1 MEISGYALI
10 EEIHA
15 GPSTRIFTANR
26 IQDETPVLIKAL
38 RARHPSEQDI
48 SRLRREYQFLK
59 ELKHPGIIRTLAL
72 EPSDNGLAMVMEDA
86 RAVPLSRARI
96 EGWEEWCG
104 IALSITE
111 TLAFVHD
118 HHIIHKDLKPD
129 NILKTADGTRLID
142 FGIAVRLEQ
151 ETTAPLPPSRL
162 EGTLSYISPEATG
175 RINRPVDARS
185 DLYSL
190 GVTLYETLFGH
201 PPYQGQDP
209 LELVHAHLTGKPN
222 FPAETVFGAKTPPA
236 VIAIV
241 MKAMARDVTARY
253 QSARG
258 LAHDLKAFLK
268 LVQEGDLFQNFT
280 AGTLDQPTDFHL
292 PTTLFGREN
301 DKREIQAAFA
311 RAAEGGREILFISG
325 HSGTGKTA
333 LISELD
339 LSVSQSRGTF
349 ARGKFELLKRNIPY
363 SGLSGA
369 FVPVVTSLLGE
380 SARLLEETKERIIAA
395 TAPSTGILTALIPEL
410 ELITGPQNQP
420 PALPPVE
427 AENRFNEVFTAFLR
441 TFTRRGRPLVL
452 FLDDLQWADLPTFKL
467 LRFLLAHPE
476 TSHLLLIC
484 AYRDN
489 EIEDSHPLNFF
500 MKDLHLLPVAESRL
514 QILPLKLPD
523 VYRYVAAALGHGE
536 PDEQLLMDWV
546 RRGGKLEDPDPN
558 SFGES
563 GPELLPGHEL
573 AFWLFG
579 RTRGNPFLLS
589 SMLRELHRKKLI
601 VFAGERK
608 AWTYNLLQIRS
619 TAQNLQPQAVISSI
633 LTSSS
638 RKTLEVAQH
647 AALLGH
653 RFRLDHLAGI
663 LESSPLE
670 ILQLITRLIQEGLL
684 LPEGSDYKFILS
696 DRSKKLDVC
705 FRFAHDQIQ
714 EAIRNLSSERALE
727 LMHLKIGQYML
738 TSLSQEEQEEKLLEI
753 TAHLNHA
760 RNAITG
766 PMDRLALANLN
777 LRAGHRALAAAAPD
791 TARELFRIGYE
802 LARGQDKERELL
814 SMLIRTEVMTGENAA
829 AEGHIVA
836 IQGLTR
842 DKKELLK
849 IHELKLSLLR
859 SRDAVSTL
867 NAGKEA
873 LILARLR
880 PPSRRGGNRSAIKRL
895 SRRYIAQ
902 KNLKVLQDPDQE
914 KAILQNILMHLALPA
929 REKNQPYLGWI
940 IVSILE
946 LAEKTG
952 HADPSAFALSLL
964 GPLLLEAGGMPEQA
978 VSLADRALQLAR
990 ERNATAV
997 ISRVLY
1003 IRAMFVSHHRGHVA
1017 ATLEEFQEGL
1027 VLARQSGDLYFLG
1040 RNAHGRALSGLCNLS
1055 LRLGRVRSLMEE
1067 SEVSVHRA
1075 GEADLKE
1082 SFDLSWQFYFNL
1094 VGVSRNKSRLSGDR
1108 FLEENSLNLWEER
1121 QFHQGLY
1128 LAYYYKTILA
1138 LLFQEWEDARDFA
1151 LKAQNFEHSV
1161 HGTSFLPAHRF
1172 RLALAF
1178 AAANHKESDKRLNG
1192 ALLFMRHHHL
1202 EENINYRHMVLFLQ
1216 AELAR
1221 REGDVHGAIR
1231 KYDESIAAA
1240 LKEDFWCEA
1249 ILCMLRSASFYRELE
1264 RRRFEAIY
1272 ILDALATSRKFHARA
1287 IAEDI
1292 ELRYPDLSRKEEK
1305 EKKIQSKKEERTVQS
1320 TLTTQTTGTADLDLL
1335 SVIKVSQAIS
1345 GEIEFDQLLKKLILL
1360 VSENAGAEHC
1370 LLVRPVAGENKILA
1384 HYRNG
1389 ELSLDAR
1396 TAETLETGGSLF
1408 HLARNTLSTIVVD
1421 DVEKD
1426 ERTRHETHPP
1436 HRRSLLIHPVLQKKE
1451 LMAYLILENS
1461 SPGVFTA
1468 DRVQTLTILSTQIA
1482 TSLENAEL
1490 YANLKEA
1497 LAQSQALHLASSRFV
1512 PNEFLHLLGKK
1523 NLTDVSLGDNIQR
1536 EMAVF
1541 FSDIRGFTTLS
1552 EQMTPEDNFRF
1563 INSYLGKLGPVIR
1576 EAGGFIDKY
1585 IGDAIMALFLDAE
1598 SAVSA
1603 ALEIQR
1609 KLDHYNRAR
1618 REKGFLELRTG
1629 IGIHAGPLMLGT
1641 IGEADR
1647 MEGTVISD
1655 TVNLASRLESLSA
1668 HYGAGIIV
1676 SEQAM
1681 QQQKSPRLHRVLD
1694 RVLVKGKKKALEIIE
1709 VLDPERSSDQR
1720 LRYETADRFAEARLT
1735 FSRASFAS
1743 AREQFLAIKAEN
1755 PDDRACDAFLA
1766 RIQRLEGREIPAGW
1780 SGVNVLDS
1788 K

>member
-1 MEISGYALI
+1 M

-48 SRLRREYQFLK
+48 SRIRREYQFLK

-96 EGWEEWCG
+96 ESWEDWCQ

-111 TLAFVHD
+111 TLSFVHD

-151 ETTAPLPPSRL
+151 ENTAPLPPARL

-209 LELVHAHLTGKPN
+209 LELVHAHLTGKPR
-222 FPAETVFGAKTPPA
+222 FPESTVFGAKTPA
-236 VIAIV
+236 AIV
-241 MKAMARDVTARY
+241 AIIERAMARDVSSRY

-258 LAHDLKAFLK
+258 LAHDLRAFLELARSGK
-268 LVQEGDLFQNFT
+268 TDQPFT
-280 AGTLDQPTDFHL
+280 AGLVDHPTDFHL
-292 PTTLFGREN
+292 PSTLFRREN
-301 DKREIQAAFA
+301 EKREIGAAFA
-311 RAAEGGREILFISG
+311 RALAGGREILFISG

-363 SGLSGA
+363 SGLCSA
-369 FVPVVTSLLGE
+369 FVPVITSLLGE
-380 SARLLEETKERIIAA
+380 SARILEETKERIIQA
-395 TAPSTGILTALIPEL
+395 TTPSTGLLTALIPEL
-410 ELITGPQNQP
+410 ELITGPQSP
-420 PALPPVE
+420 PAALPPVE
-427 AENRFNEVFTAFLR
+427 AENRFNEIFAAFLR

-500 MKDLHLLPVAESRL
+500 MKEIHLLPVEERRL
-514 QILPLKLPD
+514 QLLPLKLPD
-523 VYRYVAAALGHGE
+523 VYRYVAAALGHRE
-536 PDEQLLMDWV
+536 PEEKLLMEWV
-546 RRGGKLEDPDPN
+546 RRGGKLEDPDPD
-558 SFGES
+558 SFGEG

-573 AFWLFG
+573 ALWLFG

-601 VFAGERK
+601 VFDGAK
-608 AWTYNLLQIRS
+608 HSWIYNLLAIRS
-619 TAQNLQPQAVISSI
+619 SAQNLQPQVIISNI
-633 LTSSS
+633 LSSS
-638 RKTLEVAQH
+638 SKKTLDVAQH

-653 RFRLDHLAGI
+653 RFRLDHLAG
-663 LESSPLE
+663 LLDTSPLE
-670 ILQLITRLIQEGLL
+670 VLQLLTHLIAEGLIV
-684 LPEGSDYKFILS
+684 PESSDYKFILS
-696 DRSKKLDVC
+696 DRSKKLDVS

-714 EAIRNLSSERALE
+714 EAIRSLSSERALE
-727 LMHLKIGQYML
+727 LLHLKIGQYML
-738 TSLSQEEQEEKLLEI
+738 TSLSEEEQAEKLLEI

-777 LRAGHRALAAAAPD
+777 LRAGGKALAAAAPD
-791 TARELFRIGYE
+791 TARELFRTGYE
-802 LARGQDKERELL
+802 LARGQEKERELL

-829 AEGHIVA
+829 AESHIVA

-842 DKKELLK
+842 DRKELLK
-849 IHELKLSLLR
+849 IYELRLSLLR
-859 SRDAVSTL
+859 SRDANSTL
-867 NAGKEA
+867 QAGREA
-873 LILARLR
+873 LNLARMR
-880 PPSRRGGNRSAIKRL
+880 PPFTRSGSRSAIKKL
-895 SRRYIAQ
+895 ARRY
-902 KNLKVLQDPDQE
+902 LKDKTLKILQDPQQE
-914 KAILQNILMHLALPA
+914 KAIIQNILMHMALPA
-929 REKNQPYLGWI
+929 RERNEPYLGWI

-952 HADPSAFALSLL
+952 HAEASAFALSLL
-964 GPLLLEAGGMPEQA
+964 GPLLLESGGSPAHA
-978 VSLADRALQLAR
+978 VTLADRALQLAR

-997 ISRVLY
+997 QARVLY
-1003 IRAMFVSHHRGHVA
+1003 IRATFVSQHRGHIRG
-1017 ATLEEFQEGL
+1017 TLEEYQEGL

-1055 LRLGRVRSLMEE
+1055 LRLGRARTLLEE

-1075 GEADLKE
+1075 GENDLKE

-1108 FLEENSLNLWEER
+1108 FLEEQSLPRWEER
-1121 QFHQGLY
+1121 KFHQGLY
-1128 LAYYYKTILA
+1128 LAYYYKTVLA
-1138 LLFQEWEDARDFA
+1138 LLFSEFDQARDFA
-1151 LKAQNFEHSV
+1151 LKAQAFESAV
-1161 HGTSFLPAHRF
+1161 HGSSFLPSHRF

-1178 AAANHKESDKRLNG
+1178 AATEHKETEHRLRG
-1192 ALLFMRHHHL
+1192 ALLFLKNHQL
-1202 EENINYRHMVLFLQ
+1202 EENVNYRHMALFLQ

-1221 REGDVHGAIR
+1221 RGGDVHGAIR
-1231 KYDESIAAA
+1231 LYDESIAAA

-1249 ILCMLRSASFYRELE
+1249 VLCMLRSASFYRELE
-1264 RRRFEAIY
+1264 RHRFEAIY
-1272 ILDALATSRKFHARA
+1272 ILDALATSRKYHARA

-1292 ELRYPDLSRKEEK
+1292 ELRYPDLSRREEK
-1305 EKKIQSKKEERTVQS
+1305 ERKQQSKKEERTIQTTVS
-1320 TLTTQTTGTADLDLL
+1320 TQTTGTADLDLL

-1345 GEIEFDQLLKKLILL
+1345 GEIEFEQLLKKLISL
-1360 VSENAGAEHC
+1360 VSENAGAEKC
-1370 LLVRPVAGENKILA
+1370 LLLRPAAGQELQVLA
-1384 HYRNG
+1384 RYSSG

-1396 TAETLETGGSLF
+1396 SAQIQEIGGSVF
-1408 HLARNTLSTIVVD
+1408 HLARNTQSTVVVD

-1426 ERTRHETHPP
+1426 ERTRHEAHPAQ
-1436 HRRSLLIHPVLQKKE
+1436 RRSLLIHPILQKKE
-1451 LMAYLILENS
+1451 LKAYLVLENS

-1468 DRVQTLTILSTQIA
+1468 DRVQTLSILSTQIA

-1497 LAQSQALHLASSRFV
+1497 LAESQALHQASSRFV

-1523 NLTDVSLGDNIQR
+1523 NLVDVSLGDNIQR

-1585 IGDAIMALFLDAE
+1585 IGDAIMALFLDAG

-1609 KLDHYNRAR
+1609 KLDIYNRAR
-1618 REKGFLELRTG
+1618 LVKGFLELRTG

-1655 TVNLASRLESLSA
+1655 TVNLASRLESLTV
-1668 HYGAGIIV
+1668 HYGAAIIV
-1676 SEQAM
+1676 SEHALK
-1681 QQQKSPRLHRVLD
+1681 QQKSPRLQRVLD

-1709 VLDPERSSDQR
+1709 ILDPERNDDQR
-1720 LRYETADRFAEARLT
+1720 LRLETAVRFEEARQT
-1735 FSRASFAS
+1735 FARAAFAQ
-1743 AREQFLAIKAEN
+1743 AREQFLAIKAQN
-1755 PDDRACDAFLA
+1755 PADRACDVFLA
-1766 RIQRLEGREIPAGW
+1766 RINRLEGREIPAGW